1 MEEIIKI
8 LERTN
13 KIYDEKL
20 EDAIS
25 LLKKTNVEDDAFDK
39 LLNKVSSLI
48 SLKIQKAIKN
58 GTKLILENEFLDYC
72 THGIP
77 EETE

>member
-1 MEEIIKI
+1 MEEIIKL
-8 LERTN
+8 LEKTN
-13 KIYDEKL
+13 EIYDEKL

-48 SLKIQKAIKN
+48 SLKIQKENFIEEYKNRPIKIE
-58 GTKLILENEFLDYC
+58 TK
-72 THGIP
+72 
-77 EETE
+77 EEK

>member
-48 SLKIQKAIKN
+48 SLKIQKENFIEEYKNRPIKIE
-58 GTKLILENEFLDYC
+58 TK
-72 THGIP
+72 
-77 EETE
+77 EEK

>member
-1 MEEIIKI
+1 MKEIIKI
-8 LERTN
+8 LEKTN

-25 LLKKTNVEDDAFDK
+25 LLKKTKVEDEAFDK

-48 SLKIQKAIKN
+48 ALKIQKENFIEEYKN
-58 GTKLILENEFLDYC
+58 RPIRIATK
-72 THGIP
+72 
-77 EETE
+77 EEK

>member
-8 LERTN
+8 LEKTN

-25 LLKKTNVEDDAFDK
+25 LLKKTDVEDEAFDK

-48 SLKIQKAIKN
+48 ALKIQKENFVEEYKN
-58 GTKLILENEFLDYC
+58 RPIRIATK
-72 THGIP
+72 
-77 EETE
+77 EEK

>member
-8 LERTN
+8 LEKTN

-25 LLKKTNVEDDAFDK
+25 LLKKTNVEDEAFDK

-48 SLKIQKAIKN
+48 ALKIQKENFVEEYKN
-58 GTKLILENEFLDYC
+58 RPIRIATK
-72 THGIP
+72 
-77 EETE
+77 EEK

>member
-1 MEEIIKI
+1 MKEIIEI
-8 LERTN
+8 LEKTN

-25 LLKKTNVEDDAFDK
+25 LLKKTNVEDEAFDK

-48 SLKIQKAIKN
+48 ALKIQKENFVEEYKN
-58 GTKLILENEFLDYC
+58 RPIRIATK
-72 THGIP
+72 
-77 EETE
+77 EEK

>member
-8 LERTN
+8 LEKTN
-13 KIYDEKL
+13 EIYDDKL

-48 SLKIQKAIKN
+48 SLKIQKENFIEEYKNRPIKIE
-58 GTKLILENEFLDYC
+58 TK
-72 THGIP
+72 
-77 EETE
+77 EEK

>member
-1 MEEIIKI
+1 MEEIIKL
-8 LERTN
+8 LEKTN

-25 LLKKTNVEDDAFDK
+25 LLKKTNVEDDTFDK

-48 SLKIQKAIKN
+48 SLKIQKENFIEEYKNRPIKIE
-58 GTKLILENEFLDYC
+58 TK
-72 THGIP
+72 
-77 EETE
+77 EEK

>member
-1 MEEIIKI
+1 MEEIIKL
-8 LERTN
+8 LEKTN
-13 KIYDEKL
+13 EIYDEKL

-48 SLKIQKAIKN
+48 SLKIQKENFIEEYKNRPIKLE
-58 GTKLILENEFLDYC
+58 TK
-72 THGIP
+72 
-77 EETE
+77 EEK

>member
-1 MEEIIKI
+1 MEEIIEI
-8 LERTN
+8 LEKTN

-20 EDAIS
+20 KDAIS

-48 SLKIQKAIKN
+48 ALKIQKENFVEEYKN
-58 GTKLILENEFLDYC
+58 RPIRIATK
-72 THGIP
+72 
-77 EETE
+77 EEK

>member
-8 LERTN
+8 LEKTN

-20 EDAIS
+20 KDAIS
-25 LLKKTNVEDDAFDK
+25 LLKKTNVEDEAFDK

-48 SLKIQKAIKN
+48 ALKIQKENFVEEYKN
-58 GTKLILENEFLDYC
+58 RRIRIATK
-72 THGIP
+72 
-77 EETE
+77 EEK

>member
-8 LERTN
+8 LERTS

-20 EDAIS
+20 EDAVS
-25 LLKKTNVEDDAFDK
+25 LLKKTNVEDEAFDK

-48 SLKIQKAIKN
+48 ALKIQKENFIEDYKN
-58 GTKLILENEFLDYC
+58 RPIRIATK
-72 THGIP
+72 
-77 EETE
+77 EEK

>member
-8 LERTN
+8 LEKTN
-13 KIYDEKL
+13 EIYDEKL

-48 SLKIQKAIKN
+48 ALKIQKENFVEEYKN
-58 GTKLILENEFLDYC
+58 RPIRIATK
-72 THGIP
+72 
-77 EETE
+77 EEK

>member
-1 MEEIIKI
+1 MKEIIKI
-8 LERTN
+8 LEKTN

-25 LLKKTNVEDDAFDK
+25 LLKKTNVEDEAFDK

-48 SLKIQKAIKN
+48 ALKIQKENFVEEYKN
-58 GTKLILENEFLDYC
+58 RPIRIATK
-72 THGIP
+72 
-77 EETE
+77 EEK

>member
-1 MEEIIKI
+1 MEEIIKL
-8 LERTN
+8 LEKTN
-13 KIYDEKL
+13 EIYDEKL

-48 SLKIQKAIKN
+48 SLKIQKENFIEEYKNRPIKIE
-58 GTKLILENEFLDYC
+58 TKEEN
-72 THGIP
+72 
-77 EETE
+77 

>member
-8 LERTN
+8 LEKTN

-25 LLKKTNVEDDAFDK
+25 LLKKTKVEDEAFDK

-48 SLKIQKAIKN
+48 SLKIQKENFIEEYKN
-58 GTKLILENEFLDYC
+58 RPIRIATK
-72 THGIP
+72 
-77 EETE
+77 EEK

>member
-8 LERTN
+8 LEKTN

-25 LLKKTNVEDDAFDK
+25 LLKKTNVEDETFDK

-48 SLKIQKAIKN
+48 SLKIQKENFVEEYKN
-58 GTKLILENEFLDYC
+58 RPIRIATK
-72 THGIP
+72 
-77 EETE
+77 EEK

>member
-8 LERTN
+8 LEKTN

-20 EDAIS
+20 KDAIS
-25 LLKKTNVEDDAFDK
+25 LLKKTNVEDEAFDK

-48 SLKIQKAIKN
+48 ALKIQKENFVEEYKN
-58 GTKLILENEFLDYC
+58 RPIRIATK
-72 THGIP
+72 
-77 EETE
+77 EEK

>member
-8 LERTN
+8 LEKTN
-13 KIYDEKL
+13 EIYDEKL

-25 LLKKTNVEDDAFDK
+25 LLKKTNVEDETFDK

-48 SLKIQKAIKN
+48 SLKIQKENFIEEYKN
-58 GTKLILENEFLDYC
+58 RPIRIATK
-72 THGIP
+72 
-77 EETE
+77 EEK

>member
-25 LLKKTNVEDDAFDK
+25 LLKKTNVEDEAFDK

-48 SLKIQKAIKN
+48 SLKIQKENFIEEYKN
-58 GTKLILENEFLDYC
+58 RSIRIATK
-72 THGIP
+72 
-77 EETE
+77 EEK